1 MKNLVSYM
9 LYSVVKEP
17 MGAISHLLK
26 AVYQRL
32 ALLSS
37 FFLEDFLALR
47 PEALPS

>member
-9 LYSVVKEP
+9 LYSIFNEP

-26 AVYQRL
+26 AVYQEL

-37 FFLEDFLALR
+37 FF
-47 PEALPS
+47 